1 MTGGQAVT
9 DSSVKSHPD
18 NSKPVVS
25 PPHPPADS
33 KSTSQRVAKLIGE
46 KCLLKCNLNG
56 YTVTALQDSGAQ
68 VSIIDRSWKQKYL
81 PQQEVHSLSELLGD
95 RGLDL
100 TAANGEPIPYDGWVE
115 LTFNLPGNDDPNL
128 AIRVPFLVSQVS
140 LARPIVGFNVIKE
153 LILGQESG
161 RGVVSVIARLLED
174 AMQVESD
181 KAEAIVNFIQT
192 QEPTHG
198 HALVRVSR
206 HKVVAHPGQV
216 AHIKCKVL
224 ADFTSPVALLE
235 VNQRA

>member
-1 MTGGQAVT
+1 MTDNSA
-9 DSSVKSHPD
+9 KSQPN
-18 NSKPVVS
+18 NSKPAIIQ
-25 PPHPPADS
+25 PPADS

-81 PQQEVHSLSELLGD
+81 PQQEVRPLGELLGD
-95 RGLDL
+95 RELDL
-100 TAANGEPIPYDGWVE
+100 IAANGEPIPYDGWVE

-153 LILGQESG
+153 LILGQEG
-161 RGVVSVIARLLED
+161 GMGVVSVIARLLED

-192 QEPTHG
+192 QEPTHSRP
-198 HALVRVSR
+198 LVRVGQ
-206 HKVVAHPGQV
+206 HEVVIHPGQV
-216 AHIKCKVL
+216 ARIKCICL
-224 ADFTSPVALLE
+224 G
-235 VNQRA
+235 